1 MSTYSKTD
9 VIFDWIHNK
18 SYIFCQNQLSIYF
31 SKNVDSDVIW
41 MKNHFDT
48 LFDDVETRGNSK
60 CKQKCIKNYKS
71 NKKKIVR

>member
-1 MSTYSKTD
+1 M
-9 VIFDWIHNK
+9 K
-18 SYIFCQNQLSIYF
+18 S
-31 SKNVDSDVIW
+31 
-41 MKNHFDT
+41 HFDT